1 MASKVVCDICGSS
14 INKNHLNRHKL
25 SKRCSQRKE
34 LPSTN
39 DSHTTEQ
46 TTINVD
52 SEMINLAIQLLE
64 TYSTTQ
70 LNRLMRFYKQP
81 HLMACVE
88 TKLHRSDITFRNMSR
103 KDVFPLINEL
113 NGVANHPYSD
123 SSDSD

>member
-1 MASKVVCDICGSS
+1 MASKIVCDICGSS

-25 SKRCSQRKE
+25 SKRCIQPKE

-64 TYSTTQ
+64 KYSTKQ
-70 LNRLMRFYKQP
+70 LDRLMRFYKQP

-88 TKLHRSDITFRNMSR
+88 AKLQRSDRTFRNMSR
-103 KDVFPLINEL
+103 EDVLPLIVEL
-113 NGVANHPYSD
+113 NGIAYHPYSD

>member
-1 MASKVVCDICGSS
+1 MASKVICDTCGSS
-14 INKNHLNRHKL
+14 INKNNINRHKL

-46 TTINVD
+46 ITIDVD

-64 TYSTTQ
+64 KYSTNQ
-70 LNRLMRFYKQP
+70 LNRLMLFYKQP
-81 HLMACVE
+81 HLMAHVE
-88 TKLHRSDITFRNMSR
+88 SKLHRSDRTFRNMSC
-103 KDVFPLINEL
+103 KDVFPLIIEL
-113 NGVANHPYSD
+113 NNIANHPYSD